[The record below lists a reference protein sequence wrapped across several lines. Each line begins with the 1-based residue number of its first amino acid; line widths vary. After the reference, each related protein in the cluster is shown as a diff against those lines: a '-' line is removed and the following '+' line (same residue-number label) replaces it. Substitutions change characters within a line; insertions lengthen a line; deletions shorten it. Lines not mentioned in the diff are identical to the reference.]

1 MAKRTKKYHLSVFVL
16 AMMNVA
22 IIMSLRG
29 LPMMAKEGL
38 SLVFYLLFSTIFFLI
53 PTALV
58 SAELATGWPHGGGV
72 YSWVR
77 EAFGD
82 HLGFAAIWLQW
93 IQNVIWYPT
102 VLSFAAGALAYLF
115 LDPGLAEN
123 RFYNIIVILIVYWG
137 ATLINLRGMKASG
150 RLTSLGVILGT
161 IVPGVLIIL
170 LGICWVILGEPLTFR
185 KDLTIIPDFTQ
196 FSHIAFLAGV
206 VLLFAGME
214 VSAVHAKEVKNP
226 KKDYPKA
233 IFLATL
239 IIFVVFA
246 LGSLAIAAVMPPE
259 QIQLTSG
266 IMAAFQHFLHLFKLD
281 WLIPVIGLLIA
292 FGAIG
297 SVTAWIVGPSKGLF
311 HTARMGDLPPFLAK
325 KNKNGMPA
333 NILIIQGI
341 IVTLLALVFLCMPTV
356 SSAFFLL
363 TALTAIL
370 YLIMYLFLYAA
381 AIRLRYSQAN
391 VKRAYKIPGG
401 NAGMWIVAGI
411 GIIAALFSIIV
422 GFFPPKLL
430 AVGSPT
436 FYVLF
441 LVCGVVVVLGLSFLI
456 IELRKPAWKKKIKTA
471 KT

>member
-1 MAKRTKKYHLSVFVL
+1 MKKYQLSVFVL

-22 IIMSLRG
+22 VIMSLRG

-53 PTALV
+53 PTALI

-72 YSWVR
+72 YSWVK

-102 VLSFAAGALAYLF
+102 VLSFAAGSLAYLF
-115 LDPGLAEN
+115 LDPGLAQN
-123 RFYNIIVILIVYWG
+123 KIYNLVVILVVYWG

-150 RLTSLGVILGT
+150 RLTSLGVLLGT
-161 IVPGVLIIL
+161 IVPGAIIII
-170 LGICWVILGEPLTFR
+170 LGICWTIMGEPIAFKQNL
-185 KDLTIIPDFTQ
+185 KIIPDFSQ
-196 FSHIAFLAGV
+196 FSNIAFLAGV

-214 VSAVHAKEVKNP
+214 VSAVHAKEVKDP

-239 IIFVVFA
+239 IIFVVFI
-246 LGSLAIAAVMPPE
+246 LGSLAIAAVMPTE
-259 QIQLTSG
+259 EITLTAG
-266 IMAAFQHFLHLFKLD
+266 IMEAFQHFLHLFKLD
-281 WLIPVIGLLIA
+281 WLLPIFGLLLA

-297 SVTAWIVGPSKGLF
+297 GVTAWIVGPSKGLLK
-311 HTARMGDLPPFLAK
+311 TAGVGDLPPFLAK
-325 KNKNGMPA
+325 KNKSGMPI
-333 NILIIQGI
+333 NILLVQGVV
-341 IVTLLALVFLCMPTV
+341 VTLLALVFLLMPTV
-356 SSAFFLL
+356 SSAYFLL

-370 YLIMYLFLYAA
+370 YLIMYVLLYAS

-401 NAGMWIVAGI
+401 NVGMWIVAGL
-411 GIIAALFSIIV
+411 GILAALFSIIV
-422 GFFPPKLL
+422 GFFPPKQLV
-430 AVGSPT
+430 VGSPT

-441 LVCGVVVVLGLSFLI
+441 LVCGVVVFLGLAFLI
-456 IELRKPAWKKKIKTA
+456 IELRKPAWKKKIKSA
-471 KT
+471 KK